1 VRELAGSHIS
11 TKESFIMLRK
21 YIVGFAALLLCM
33 GILIAD
39 EVTGKITKITPGAK
53 KEPTVIEIGDK
64 KFEVTGKAKVSK
76 GGEEVKKRGKFFKDL
91 KEGDEIT
98 IVFDKKDDKVTVT
111 EVKAK

>member
-1 VRELAGSHIS
+1 
-11 TKESFIMLRK
+11 MLRK

-33 GILIAD
+33 GVLIAD

-64 KFEVTGKAKVSK
+64 KFEISGKAKVSK
-76 GGEEVKKRGKFFKDL
+76 GGEEVKKKGAVIKGL
-91 KEGDEIT
+91 KEGDEVT

-111 EVKAK
+111 ELKVK